1 MTAHIPNTPERTLR
15 PAAAVANEKIARR
28 LVEEIKHFRTV
39 SPFGRSWEEF
49 AVTSILVA
57 LNSAICRRCRRG

>member
-1 MTAHIPNTPERTLR
+1 MTAHIPNTPKPRLR

-28 LVEEIKHFRTV
+28 IVGEIKLFRSI
-39 SPFGRSWEEF
+39 SPFGRTWEEF

-57 LNSAICRRCRRG
+57 LNSTTCRRCRTG